1 MHENTIE
8 TWFDSYGQDVFNYLV
23 YYTSSIDVEDL
34 VQETFTK
41 AWIKLRNYG
50 EIENP
55 KAWLFSI
62 ARNTATDAIRKKKRP
77 IENTVRNN
85 DLLNSL
91 ESHLSVE
98 DKVQSNEEKRRLSAA
113 LFALKQSYREVL
125 ILRGIEDLSVSTTA
139 QILGWSESK
148 VKTTYFRAIR
158 EIQQHLQGGNYN
170 GLVR

>member
-1 MHENTIE
+1 MHEDIIE
-8 TWFDSYGQDVFNYLV
+8 TWFDSYAQEVFNYLV
-23 YYTSSIDVEDL
+23 YYTSAIDVEDL

-41 AWIKLRNYG
+41 AWIRLRNYG

-62 ARNTATDAIRKKKRP
+62 ARNTARDAMRKRKRP
-77 IENTVRNN
+77 IENTLNS
-85 DLLNSL
+85 DELLNSL
-91 ESHLSVE
+91 VSPLDVE
-98 DKVQSNEEKRRLSAA
+98 NKVQFNDEKRRLTNA

-125 ILRGIEDLSVSTTA
+125 ILRAIEDLSVSSTA

-148 VKTTYFRAIR
+148 VKTTYFRAMR
-158 EIQQHLQGGNYN
+158 QLQQCLQGGDYH